1 MISPLTT
8 LASSPYPFPGV
19 RFMPLLGSFT
29 SFFEV
34 YQVTFNA
41 SKARLTSP
49 HSSRCPLER
58 S

>member
-19 RFMPLLGSFT
+19 RFMPLLRSFT

-41 SKARLTSP
+41 SQGPSDQPA
-49 HSSRCPLER
+49 
-58 S
+58 